1 MVRDLLTAGGVV
13 AVKLGQMLAEHPKMP
28 VEYQTLLGSLRE
40 DNDAMR
46 VTTFWWS
53 IPSAVKLKIRAL
65 GRCLGTGSI
74 KQVHSALFED
84 GQELAVAVL
93 RAGVEDEALSSISAL
108 ETSEE
113 IGPVATRLGRLV
125 FGEFDLFQEGEALQ
139 EFAQTP
145 VGTHELF
152 RVVEVRHH
160 SPRCLVEEIAYGRS
174 VASVLA
180 DPVDD
185 AEVERTK
192 EMLTEYH
199 RAVFSAFVND
209 GLVHSDIHLG
219 NAVKTDNGFI
229 LFDVGQ
235 FERIG
240 LPDTKALLWT
250 LGAVANEE
258 NRKTLRQVAIAHL
271 SSVANLHE
279 DTSAKKGHRKGR
291 NKLGSSK
298 QAPYSED
305 KPKQEEVKSRL
316 SRAVTRHPKSAAK
329 IKKELSARL
338 DEAFAE
344 AIKPDSSGQVPE
356 PKVIYILFLR
366 AAEKRGVDMPKGA
379 FAVAK
384 MIDCILSQ
392 QDQYLLF
399 DVVNTNVAAFLRQNM
414 TWGETADILTKKA
427 MIFKNGSKI

>member
-40 DNDAMR
+40 DNEAMR
-46 VTTFWWS
+46 VTTFWWG
-53 IPSAVKLKIRAL
+53 IPSAVKRKIKAL
-65 GRCLGTGSI
+65 GPCLGTGSI
-74 KQVHSALFED
+74 KQVHSAVFDDDMEF
-84 GQELAVAVL
+84 AVAVL

-152 RVVEVRHH
+152 RVVQVRHH

-180 DPVDD
+180 DPVDE
-185 AEVERTK
+185 AEAERTK

-219 NAVKTDNGFI
+219 NAVKTDSGFI

-235 FERIG
+235 FDRIG

-279 DTSAKKGHRKGR
+279 VDTKKKDKKKPSGNR
-291 NKLGSSK
+291 
-298 QAPYSED
+298 APYSQD
-305 KPKQEEVKSRL
+305 KPKQEEVKRRL
-316 SRAVTRHPKSAAK
+316 SRAVTRHPMSAAK

-338 DEAFAE
+338 DAAFEE
-344 AIKPDSSGQVPE
+344 AIQPDASGQVPE

-427 MIFKNGSKI
+427 MIFKKGN